1 MSAVGCRMRAFC
13 VAGGEELLAVS
24 SSEVLGGYSLCD
36 QRSVSFAAEK
46 GIFGRTDRR
55 IVMRSR
61 SFLSTMTPA
70 FQTEKESFSWPLNS
84 RYQVYEIGIMSV
96 EKFLLG
102 MDSSQDR
109 NLVCWN
115 WRIPLLFLLVSAS
128 QLRARTR
135 TMKSKGCRP
144 RTSRKEKTV
153 SLEGVMESRMK
164 SFISLVGTAGQACFS
179 AVKAGVSGLTKATEK

>member
-13 VAGGEELLAVS
+13 VAGGEELLA
-24 SSEVLGGYSLCD
+24 
-36 QRSVSFAAEK
+36 
-46 GIFGRTDRR
+46 
-55 IVMRSR
+55 
-61 SFLSTMTPA
+61 TMTPA
-70 FQTEKESFSWPLNS
+70 FQTEMESFSRPLNS
-84 RYQVYEIGIMSV
+84 RYQVYEIGIMSA

-109 NLVCWN
+109 NLSSSEVICN
-115 WRIPLLFLLVSAS
+115 KNRNTLKLLVLVSAS

-179 AVKAGVSGLTKATEK
+179 AVKAGVSGLTKATEKQYASRNITASFQEFYPLVTVSFQEFYLI